1 MRTRLPQL
9 AGRFR
14 TVDPMLVDAGVAAV
28 LLTISLVDIWA
39 ASSPRDPV
47 TATATAVLLA
57 VAVAVRRRWLLLA
70 LGGVLTGYAVRIGIL
85 GLHGGNGP
93 SGIEG
98 SLMALLVFYGAGA
111 YLEGALSVMA
121 LAVGLV
127 LTSLSAV
134 GVPGPFVANLV
145 WDDAVVALMPW
156 FVGRMVSERQDRARR
171 ARERAEQLDA
181 EHEGHTRVAALA
193 ERARLARE
201 IHDVVAHSVSVM
213 VIQAG
218 GARSVMDGE
227 PLRAQEA
234 LLSVERAGRE
244 ALAEM
249 RRLLGV
255 LGDGER
261 MRELAPQ
268 PGIDD
273 LGELI
278 ARTRAAG
285 LPASM
290 SVVGQP
296 VDVPP
301 GLSLCAY
308 RVVQEALTNTLR
320 HAGVARAEVL
330 VRWGEDVLELEVAD
344 DGPGL
349 PTEAVGMGG
358 GGHGIIGMR
367 ERAALHGG
375 QVESGPAPG
384 GGFSVRALI
393 PLAGLASP

>member
-1 MRTRLPQL
+1 
-9 AGRFR
+9 
-14 TVDPMLVDAGVAAV
+14 MLVDVGVAAV
-28 LLTISLVDIWA
+28 LLTISLIDIW
-39 ASSPRDPV
+39 SSQSLRSPV
-47 TATATAVLLA
+47 TATASAAMLA
-57 VAVAVRRRWLLLA
+57 VAVAVRRRWLLWAIGGLLA
-70 LGGVLTGYAVRIGIL
+70 AYAVRIGVR
-85 GLHGGNGP
+85 GLYGGNGP

-111 YLEGALSVMA
+111 YLEGARSVLGLSI
-121 LAVGLV
+121 GLV
-127 LTSLSAV
+127 LTSLSAI
-134 GVPGPFVANLV
+134 GSQGPSDGPLVANLI
-145 WDDAVVALMPW
+145 WDDVVIAVLPW
-156 FVGRMVSERQDRARR
+156 FVGRMVSQRAERARN

-181 EHEGHTRVAALA
+181 EHEMHTRVAALA

-218 GARSVMDGE
+218 GARAVMDGE
-227 PLRAQEA
+227 PLRAQAA

-273 LGELI
+273 LSELI

-290 SVVGQP
+290 SVVGEP
-296 VDVPP
+296 VEVPP

-308 RVVQEALTNTLR
+308 RVVQEALTNTLK
-320 HAGVARAEVL
+320 HAGAARAEVS
-330 VRWGEDVLELEVAD
+330 VRWSEDVLELEVAD
-344 DGPGL
+344 DGSGS
-349 PTEAVGMGG
+349 TAGIE
-358 GGHGIIGMR
+358 GHR
-367 ERAALHGG
+367 RRRSRNHRHA
-375 QVESGPAPG
+375 
-384 GGFSVRALI
+384 
-393 PLAGLASP
+393 